1 MSAVTPK
8 VWTDAWSSFAYLESP
23 CDGRVTLDT
32 PAWVAWLESAAAVSF
47 AYPVFDPARG
57 YMVGVMTVRK
67 ECRRSVLG
75 SVSPTGGTTPQG
87 VSRRVGR
94 DHAGLSGA
102 NSVFVFTTSHITACS
117 RRRRHKRAVQQP
129 PLTLRVDGHDL
140 RIPCL
145 RSVR

>member
-67 ECRRSVLG
+67 ECRRR
-75 SVSPTGGTTPQG
+75 GGAYWVAYRRQAGRLRKVYLG
-87 VSRRVGR
+87 VSAAITR
-94 DHAGLSGA
+94 DCLER
-102 NSVFVFTTSHITACS
+102 TACS
-117 RRRRHKRAVQQP
+117 FLQP
-129 PLTLRVDGHDL
+129 HTSLPALVGDDTSG
-140 RIPCL
+140 PCNSH
-145 RSVR
+145 R